1 MATLCGMRE
10 TMPGIRP
17 PNTPT
22 LASGYM
28 NLVVSAETIR
38 SQVMTMQ
45 IAPPITQP
53 WVAAI
58 TGLESLWL
66 TSGTAFHI
74 ADGGSLRSAPTQ
86 KAGPSACR
94 MATWSPPASKPR

>member
-1 MATLCGMRE
+1 MRE

>member
-10 TMPGIRP
+10 TMPGISP

-38 SQVMTMQ
+38 SQVMTRQMP
-45 IAPPITQP
+45 PPITQP
-53 WVAAI
+53 WVAAT
-58 TGLESLWL
+58 TGLVSL
-66 TSGTAFHI
+66 
-74 ADGGSLRSAPTQ
+74 
-86 KAGPSACR
+86 
-94 MATWSPPASKPR
+94 

>member
-1 MATLCGMRE
+1 MRE

-28 NLVVSAETIR
+28 NLVLSAETMR
-38 SQVMTMQ
+38 SQVITMQ
-45 IAPPITQP
+45 MAPPITQP
-53 WVAAI
+53 WFAQI
-58 TGLESLWL
+58 TGLVRWWL
-66 TSGTAFHI
+66 TCGTAFHM
-74 ADGGSLRSAPTQ
+74 APGGSLRSAPTQ

-94 MATWSPPASKPR
+94 IATWSDPASKAR

>member
-1 MATLCGMRE
+1 MRE
-10 TMPGIRP
+10 TMPGISP

-53 WVAAI
+53 WVAAT
-58 TGLESLWL
+58 TGLVSL
-66 TSGTAFHI
+66 
-74 ADGGSLRSAPTQ
+74 
-86 KAGPSACR
+86 
-94 MATWSPPASKPR
+94 

>member
-28 NLVVSAETIR
+28 NLVVSADTIR

-45 IAPPITQP
+45 MAPPITQP
-53 WVAAI
+53 WVTPI
-58 TGLESLWL
+58 TGLVSLWL
-66 TSGTAFHI
+66 TCGTAFHI
-74 ADGGSLRSAPTQ
+74 AAGGSLRSAPTQ

-94 MATWSPPASKPR
+94 TATWSSPCLEGR